1 MQHPSFEQ
9 KQGEG
14 KMTPQKRSSL
24 GLTRREMLKLSAAMA
39 AGGLLAACGAQ
50 PTPEPTEAPAAA
62 LTEAPTEAPTSA
74 PPPAAAGH
82 VVLMHQRNEFSEEEE
97 AQFLTE
103 NPGITLELVDADI
116 QRFQTMY
123 AAGNPPDLMRTQAP
137 AVPQYLARK
146 MMYDLTPYF
155 ETSTVLKIDDL
166 APANQYYMANAPTE
180 IGAGKIYGMCK
191 DWSPDLT
198 LWAFTTAFEEA
209 GVEVPQD
216 MAVLTYP
223 QVADLAEKLSV
234 FEGDR
239 VARWGFGYNEPWI
252 DRTWMNILAETGRSL
267 YAEDFASINL
277 TGNDDTKEIVKWY
290 YDLAAANYVANPV
303 NPTSSWAGDDFV
315 RGVVAMVQY
324 GYWFGGMAE
333 SDVTAGKVIMLASPT
348 WSGER
353 RDPTI
358 TATGMFMA
366 AATQVPD
373 AAWKLFEYYNSGQ
386 PAINRAGSGWGVPA
400 LKSMYDL
407 MPKETDFDQQRQRVL
422 KAELDLATP
431 PLQFNP
437 FITETAVYD
446 TWTVYL
452 EQALNGAM
460 TFDELLAN
468 VEADVN
474 TAIQEGKE
482 RIG

>member
-1 MQHPSFEQ
+1 
-9 KQGEG
+9 
-14 KMTPQKRSSL
+14 
-24 GLTRREMLKLSAAMA
+24 
-39 AGGLLAACGAQ
+39 
-50 PTPEPTEAPAAA
+50 
-62 LTEAPTEAPTSA
+62 
-74 PPPAAAGH
+74 
-82 VVLMHQRNEFSEEEE
+82 
-97 AQFLTE
+97 
-103 NPGITLELVDADI
+103 
-116 QRFQTMY
+116 
-123 AAGNPPDLMRTQAP
+123 
-137 AVPQYLARK
+137 
-146 MMYDLTPYF
+146 
-155 ETSTVLKIDDL
+155 
-166 APANQYYMANAPTE
+166 
-180 IGAGKIYGMCK
+180 
-191 DWSPDLT
+191 
-198 LWAFTTAFEEA
+198 
-209 GVEVPQD
+209 
-216 MAVLTYP
+216 
-223 QVADLAEKLSV
+223 
-234 FEGDR
+234 
-239 VARWGFGYNEPWI
+239 
-252 DRTWMNILAETGRSL
+252 
-267 YAEDFASINL
+267 
-277 TGNDDTKEIVKWY
+277 
-290 YDLAAANYVANPV
+290 V

-333 SDVTAGKVIMLASPT
+333 SDVTAGKVVMLPSPT
-348 WSGER
+348 WSSER

-373 AAWKLFEYYNSGQ
+373 AAWKFFEYYNAGQ

-452 EQALNGAM
+452 EQALNGAI